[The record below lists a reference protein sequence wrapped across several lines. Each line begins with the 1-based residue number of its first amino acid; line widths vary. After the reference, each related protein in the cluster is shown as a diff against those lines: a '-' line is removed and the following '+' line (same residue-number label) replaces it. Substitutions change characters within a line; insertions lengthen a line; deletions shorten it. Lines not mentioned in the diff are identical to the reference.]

1 MKQPLDSRPRAI
13 ALVARTASPV
23 LLALGLL
30 ALALALGALLTPRI
44 AEAKRIK
51 VLASDLPR
59 EPAAA
64 ESLAYSIDE
73 LPYRVAPGDLLNV
86 DYGVVLDGVPQRT
99 LGLLVRP
106 DGMITLNTIGDVRA
120 GGLTTTELDSVL
132 QQEYATIYREPKVTI
147 AVAKLAGNFV
157 HVLGEVRQP
166 GSYELTPNAT
176 VLQAIAH
183 AGGEL
188 STASM
193 GNVILMRRTGPT
205 SMVARKVQS
214 NRAIKQGLASQDPY
228 VRRFDIVYVPKTTIA
243 NLDQFVDQHITKLLS
258 VPQGYIFGWQAF
270 HIDRL
275 FPRDVRVQP

>member
-1 MKQPLDSRPRAI
+1 MKQPVNSRPRAI
-13 ALVARTASPV
+13 ALAARTASPV
-23 LLALGLL
+23 LVALALL
-30 ALALALGALLTPRI
+30 ALALALGALLAPRT

-86 DYGVVLDGVPQRT
+86 DYGVVIDGQPQRT
-99 LGLLVRP
+99 QGLLVRP

-120 GGLTTTELDSVL
+120 AGLTTTELDSVL
-132 QQEYATIYREPKVTI
+132 QQKYASIYREPRVTI
-147 AVAKLAGNFV
+147 GVAKLAGNFV
-157 HVLGEVRQP
+157 HVLGEVARP
-166 GSYELTPNAT
+166 GSYELMPNAT
-176 VLQAIAH
+176 VLQAITQ
-183 AGGEL
+183 AGGSL
-188 STASM
+188 NTASM
-193 GNVILMRRTGPT
+193 GNVILMRRTGPS

-243 NLDQFVDQHITKLLS
+243 NVNQFVDQHIGKLLV
-258 VPQGYIFGWQAF
+258 VPQGYIYGWQAF

-275 FPRDVRVQP
+275 FPKDTRVQP

>member
-1 MKQPLDSRPRAI
+1 MKQPVNSRPRAI
-13 ALVARTASPV
+13 ALAARTASPV
-23 LLALGLL
+23 LVALALL
-30 ALALALGALLTPRI
+30 ALALALGAQLAPRT

-86 DYGVVLDGVPQRT
+86 DYGVVIDGQPQRT
-99 LGLLVRP
+99 QGLLVRP

-120 GGLTTTELDSVL
+120 AGLTTTELDSVL
-132 QQEYATIYREPKVTI
+132 QQKYASIYREPRVTI
-147 AVAKLAGNFV
+147 GVAKLAGNFV
-157 HVLGEVRQP
+157 HVLGEVARP
-166 GSYELTPNAT
+166 GSYELMPNAT
-176 VLQAIAH
+176 VLQAITQ
-183 AGGEL
+183 AGGSL
-188 STASM
+188 NTASM
-193 GNVILMRRTGPT
+193 GNVILMRRTGPS

-243 NLDQFVDQHITKLLS
+243 NVNQFVDQHIGKLLV
-258 VPQGYIFGWQAF
+258 VPQGYIYGWQAF

-275 FPRDVRVQP
+275 FPKDTRVQP